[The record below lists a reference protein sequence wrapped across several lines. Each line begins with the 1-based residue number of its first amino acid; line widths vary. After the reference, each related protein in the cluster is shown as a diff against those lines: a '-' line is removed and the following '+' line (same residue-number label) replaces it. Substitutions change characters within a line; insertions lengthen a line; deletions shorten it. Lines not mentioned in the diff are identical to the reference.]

1 VNKTK
6 MSQVI
11 TFGEVMLRLATPG
24 FTRYSQATHL
34 ELTYGGGEANVAV
47 SLANFGIEAA
57 FITRLPKN
65 DIAERA
71 IAELRGLGVNT
82 NHIVR
87 GGERMGI
94 YFLESGASQRAS
106 KVTYDRAHS
115 AISEIEPGMVDWA
128 TVFAD
133 AKWFHWT
140 GITPALSDSA
150 AACVR
155 EACEAA
161 KAAGLTVSTDLN
173 YRKKLWS
180 RDKAGQVMGELMPFV
195 DVCIANEEDA
205 ESVFKIKG
213 AHVES
218 GVIEKEAY
226 VDVARQLHERFGFK
240 QVAITLRESF
250 SASHNGWSAML
261 YQNGEAYFSRRH
273 DITIVDRVGGGDS
286 FGAGLIYGALQGM
299 GPQESLQWAVAASCL
314 KHTIPGDY
322 NRVTVAEVEALVG
335 GDASGRVQR

>member
-1 VNKTK
+1 

-47 SLANFGIEAA
+47 SLANFGVDAA

-115 AISEIEPGMVDWA
+115 AISEIEPGMVDWK
-128 TVFAD
+128 TVFAG
-133 AKWFHWT
+133 ARWFHWT

-161 KAAGLTVSTDLN
+161 KAAGLTISADLN

-180 RDKAGQVMGELMPFV
+180 REKAGLVMAELMPFV

-205 ESVFKIKG
+205 ESVFSIKG

-261 YQNGEAYFSRRH
+261 YQDGESYFSRRY
-273 DITIVDRVGGGDS
+273 DIAIVDRVGGGDS
-286 FGAGLIYGALQGM
+286 FGAGLIYGALNGM
-299 GPQESLQWAVAASCL
+299 ESQQSLEWAVAASCL